1 MPSRATG
8 PVGSAGR
15 RPGARFDDY
24 LARQLR
30 DRKFS
35 IHYEQR
41 RLVHDVAIA
50 VRSMRDAAG
59 LTQAELAKLVGTSQ
73 PSIARME
80 KGLDQ
85 RTPRWETM
93 RKIGRA
99 LGKNLRFSFEDAD
112 DGNDALVEV
121 NGIPVR
127 GARADVPVD
136 R

>member
-1 MPSRATG
+1 MPARATK
-8 PVGSAGR
+8 PTGR

-30 DRKFS
+30 DREFNV
-35 IHYEQR
+35 HYEQR
-41 RLVHDVAIA
+41 RLVPDVAIA

-59 LTQAELAKLVGTSQ
+59 LTQAQLADLVGTSQ

-85 RTPRWETM
+85 RTPRWKTLH
-93 RKIGRA
+93 KIARA

-112 DGNDALVEV
+112 NGNDALVEV

-127 GARADVPVD
+127 GGQGQAARASLE
-136 R
+136 